1 MHPAVRSNLP
11 GHPTPLAALHSVS
24 KRFGAHLALD
34 GFSLELV
41 AGQITAL
48 LGPNGAGKSTAVRM
62 LLGLT
67 RPDSGR
73 AEVLGRNPRS
83 SEARTSLGAMLQVAR
98 APDTLSVREHI
109 ELFRSYYPR
118 PLPTAELL
126 MRTGLS
132 ALEHQRFGTLS
143 GGQKQ
148 RVLLA
153 LALSGD
159 PAVVCLDEPTVGLDP
174 QSRRQLWNEIRA
186 LATAGKAVLL
196 TTHYLEEADA
206 LAHQVVLLE
215 RGRTVRSGTPAEIK
229 HSVAAARIR
238 CRTQIEPTAL
248 RALPTVTAVEADRDG
263 VIIFAHDPQR
273 LLREL
278 LPLDDSLSELEVSAA
293 SLEDAILAL
302 APAAASAGSVPGV
315 SP

>member
-1 MHPAVRSNLP
+1 MHPATSANSP
-11 GHPTPLAALHSVS
+11 GDPAPLAALYAVS
-24 KRFGAHLALD
+24 KRFGEQLALEQ
-34 GFSLELV
+34 FSLELHG
-41 AGQITAL
+41 GQITAL
-48 LGPNGAGKSTAVRM
+48 LGPNGAGKSTAVRL

-73 AEVLGRNPRS
+73 VEVLGRNPRS
-83 SEARTSLGAMLQVAR
+83 SAARASLGVMLQVAR

-109 ELFRSYYPR
+109 ELFRSYYPH

-126 MRTGLS
+126 ARTGLS

-159 PAVVCLDEPTVGLDP
+159 PAVVCLDEPTVGLDL
-174 QSRRQLWNEIRA
+174 QSRRQLWSEIRA
-186 LATAGKAVLL
+186 LAAAGKAVLL

-206 LAHQVVLLE
+206 LAHRIVLIE
-215 RGRTVRSGTPAEIK
+215 RGRTVRTGTPAQIK
-229 HSVAAARIR
+229 HSVAAQRIR
-238 CRTQIEPTAL
+238 CRTQLDPAAL

-263 VIIFAHDPQR
+263 VVIFTHDPQQV
-273 LLREL
+273 LRRM
-278 LPLDDSLSELEVSAA
+278 LPLDASLSELEVTAA

-302 APAAASAGSVPGV
+302 APAA
-315 SP
+315 

>member
-1 MHPAVRSNLP
+1 MRPAVRSSP
-11 GHPTPLAALHSVS
+11 PDHPAPLAALYSVS
-24 KRFGAHLALD
+24 KRFGEHLALD
-34 GFSLELV
+34 RFSLELV

-48 LGPNGAGKSTAVRM
+48 LGPNGAGKSTAVRV
-62 LLGLT
+62 LLGLA

-83 SEARTSLGAMLQVAR
+83 SDARTSLGAMLQVAR

-109 ELFRSYYPR
+109 ELFSSYYPR

-132 ALEHQRFGTLS
+132 ALQHQRFGTLS

-159 PAVVCLDEPTVGLDP
+159 PAVVCLDEPTVGLDL
-174 QSRRQLWNEIRA
+174 QSRRQLWSEIRA
-186 LATAGKAVLL
+186 LAAAGKAVLL

-206 LAHQVVLLE
+206 LAHRIVLIE
-215 RGRTVRSGTPAEIK
+215 RGRTVRTGTPAQIK
-229 HSVAAARIR
+229 HSVAAQRIR
-238 CRTQIEPTAL
+238 CRTQLDPAAL

-263 VIIFAHDPQR
+263 VVIFTYDPQQV
-273 LLREL
+273 LRQM
-278 LPLDDSLSELEVSAA
+278 LPLDASLSELEVSAA

-302 APAAASAGSVPGV
+302 APAA
-315 SP
+315 

>member
-1 MHPAVRSNLP
+1 MRPAVRSNSP
-11 GHPTPLAALHSVS
+11 AHPAPLAALHSVS
-24 KRFGAHLALD
+24 KRFGKHLALD
-34 GFSLELV
+34 GFSLELA

-48 LGPNGAGKSTAVRM
+48 LGPNGAGKSTAVRV

-83 SEARTSLGAMLQVAR
+83 SEARTSLGAMLQVSR

-126 MRTGLS
+126 MRTGLT
-132 ALEHQRFGTLS
+132 AWEHQRFGTLS
-143 GGQKQ
+143 GGQRQ

-159 PAVVCLDEPTVGLDP
+159 PAVICLDEPTVGLDP
-174 QSRRQLWNEIRA
+174 QSRRQLWSEIRA

-206 LAHQVVLLE
+206 LAHQVVLLD
-215 RGRTVRSGTPAEIK
+215 RGRAVRSGTPAEIK
-229 HSVAAARIR
+229 HSVAAGRIR
-238 CRTQIEPTAL
+238 CRTRLDLTIL
-248 RALPTVTAVEADRDG
+248 RALSTVTAVEADRDG
-263 VIIFAHDPQR
+263 VILFAHDPQQV
-273 LLREL
+273 LREL
-278 LPLDDSLSELEVSAA
+278 LPLDESVSELEVSAA

-302 APAAASAGSVPGV
+302 APAA
-315 SP
+315 

>member
-1 MHPAVRSNLP
+1 MRPAVRSSP
-11 GHPTPLAALHSVS
+11 PDHPAPLAALYSVS
-24 KRFGAHLALD
+24 KRFGEHLALD
-34 GFSLELV
+34 RFSLELA

-48 LGPNGAGKSTAVRM
+48 LGPNGAGKSTAVRV

-67 RPDSGR
+67 RPDGGR

-83 SEARTSLGAMLQVAR
+83 SEARASLGAMLQGSR

-126 MRTGLS
+126 MRSGLT

-159 PAVVCLDEPTVGLDP
+159 PAVICLDEPTVGLDP
-174 QSRRQLWNEIRA
+174 QSRRQLWSEIRA
-186 LATAGKAVLL
+186 LTTAGKAVLL
-196 TTHYLEEADA
+196 TTHDLEEADA
-206 LAHQVVLLE
+206 LAHRVVLLD

-229 HSVAAARIR
+229 HSVAAGRIR
-238 CRTQIEPTAL
+238 CRTRLDLIVL
-248 RALPTVTAVEADRDG
+248 RALSTVTAVEADRDG
-263 VIIFAHDPQR
+263 VILFAHDPQQV
-273 LLREL
+273 LREL
-278 LPLDDSLSELEVSAA
+278 LPLDDSVSELEVSAA

-302 APAAASAGSVPGV
+302 APAA
-315 SP
+315 